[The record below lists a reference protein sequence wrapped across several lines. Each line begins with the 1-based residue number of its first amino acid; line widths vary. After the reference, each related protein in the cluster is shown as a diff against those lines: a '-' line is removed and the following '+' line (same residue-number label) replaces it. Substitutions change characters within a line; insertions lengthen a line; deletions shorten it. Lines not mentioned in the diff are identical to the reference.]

1 MLNVATVSGARNSIA
16 EIPKFEGFQ
25 ICRPFTRKT
34 YFEVIES
41 TLHKTYGQNAGERT
55 KMPTLIPVI

>member
-25 ICRPFTRKT
+25 MCRPFIRNT
-34 YFEVIES
+34 YFDVMEI
-41 TLHKTYGQNAGERT
+41 TLHRT
-55 KMPTLIPVI
+55 